1 MYQKKLRL
9 YPLDLVKKSVLLT
22 TFRNVLCFM
31 AVERKI
37 YYLRIFLRMT
47 DNTIMLPVIRKP
59 LEFTKIIEKVSPT
72 SI

>member
-1 MYQKKLRL
+1 MMYQK
-9 YPLDLVKKSVLLT
+9 T
-22 TFRNVLCFM
+22 TSFIPFRPSKEISTVDYFPQCFI
-31 AVERKI
+31 AVEIKI